1 MSDRKI
7 NFLPS
12 CLLFPS
18 LFPSWEGRGW
28 VGLGVGIAFC
38 LLGWQPAQAQLVPD
52 HTLDPEGSVVVP
64 IEALIDEIRGGAARG
79 SNLFHSFLEFNVGD
93 GRSVYFANPV
103 GIENILTRVTGSNA
117 SDILGRLGV
126 AGDANLWLI
135 NPNGINFGPNS
146 SLDVSGSFIASTADG
161 IQLGEEGVFSATNPH
176 NSQLLNVQP
185 GALFHQAWA
194 NHQAEINHQGNLA
207 VGQGETLRLQSG
219 TVTMTGSLTAPG
231 GRVEVLGHRVGL
243 LDDAG
248 IDVSSATG
256 GGTVLIGGD
265 YQGGDALIPQPLLPL
280 GEGGQVL
287 GEGRQEVSLSGS
299 AEGGQVFKVPLP
311 GGRGI

>member
-7 NFLPS
+7 NWYFP
-12 CLLFPS
+12 LLAT
-18 LFPSWEGRGW
+18 
-28 VGLGVGIAFC
+28 IATT
-38 LLGWQPAQAQLVPD
+38 LIPGWQPAQAQLIPD

-103 GIENILTRVTGSNA
+103 GIENILTRVTGSNT

-161 IQLGEEGVFSATNPH
+161 IQLGEEGVFSATNPQD
-176 NSQLLNVQP
+176 SQLLNVQP
-185 GALFHQAWA
+185 GALFHEAWA
-194 NHQAEINHQGNLA
+194 NHQAQINHQGNLA

-219 TVTMTGSLTAPG
+219 TVTTTGSLTAPG

-265 YQGGDALIPQPLLPL
+265 YQGGEQNF
-280 GEGGQVL
+280 
-287 GEGRQEVSLSGS
+287 GS
-299 AEGGQVFKVPLP
+299 NFNSPRLRE
-311 GGRGI
+311 